1 MLLEQPGS
9 WGRDALMESRLPR
22 EFAIALRKK
31 ARAAGVRVVLI
42 RRGVR
47 LASEQRQCY
56 FAQTTETM
64 SRLSHRT
71 IENLD
76 DLLELDLA
84 ALKRGELVDG
94 ATERAD
100 KLFLVCT
107 HGRHDACC
115 SIRGNQVSR
124 VACALPGIDAW
135 ECSHIGG
142 DRFAANMVC
151 FPDGVYFGRVT
162 PEEVEAL
169 AHTYLDGRVS
179 LMHYRGRSCYPF
191 ALQAAECFVRRESGL
206 LGLADLTLLD
216 TESFPGRMTA
226 TFALIDGRTAD
237 VEVAVTDSPSGYQL
251 TCSVADVRTVPQY
264 ELAACRF
271 SSAP

>member
-9 WGRDALMESRLPR
+9 WGSDALMESRLPKD
-22 EFAIALRKK
+22 FAAQLRAK

-47 LASEQRQCY
+47 LASDKRQCY
-56 FAQTTETM
+56 FAQTTQTM
-64 SRLSHRT
+64 SRLSHLSV
-71 IENLD
+71 ENLD
-76 DLLELDLA
+76 ELLELDLA
-84 ALKRGELVDG
+84 SLKRGDLIDG
-94 ATERAD
+94 AAERTE

-124 VACALPGIDAW
+124 IACALPGIDAW

-151 FPDGVYFGRVT
+151 FPDGVYFGRVV

-169 AHTYLDGRVS
+169 THTYLDGRIS
-179 LMHYRGRSCYPF
+179 LVHYRGRSCYPF
-191 ALQAAECFVRRESGL
+191 ALQAAECFARRETGL
-206 LGLADLTLLD
+206 LGLTDITLLD
-216 TESFPGRMTA
+216 TRSSDDGLSA
-226 TFALIDGRTAD
+226 TFSLVDGRA
-237 VEVAVTDSPSGYQL
+237 VEVAVRIGSGIPQRL
-251 TCSVADVRTVPQY
+251 TCDSSSERPMPTY
-264 ELAACRF
+264 ELISCTARAA
-271 SSAP
+271 P